1 MYTLLKHHH
10 KLAEGAA
17 GVAIAGMLKLA
28 PQMQGQTWPLLSP
41 RLPTN
46 SFANPLL
53 RVASWPL
60 LSPRLPQSTSEG
72 WLSCRCLSGQRLC
85 AIVCG
90 NNIGLEALA
99 EVMRTR
105 GEGASKL

>member
-53 RVASWPL
+53 RVASPVVQL
-60 LSPRLPQSTSEG
+60 
-72 WLSCRCLSGQRLC
+72 
-85 AIVCG
+85 
-90 NNIGLEALA
+90 NF
-99 EVMRTR
+99 
-105 GEGASKL
+105 